1 MKAFVEVMFC
11 LSQKFAG
18 EQDGGGGAV
27 TGDVVLSSCG
37 SSNHN
42 SCGVLDL
49 HFVQENVAVLG
60 DLDLAG
66 ATHKHF

>member
-1 MKAFVEVMFC
+1 
-11 LSQKFAG
+11 
-18 EQDGGGGAV
+18 
-27 TGDVVLSSCG
+27 
-37 SSNHN
+37 
-42 SCGVLDL
+42 VLDL